1 MTFRR
6 TDMLDHPEPVPT
18 GLITAL
24 LARSQVRGVAVSE
37 RIGPSPRQMRELME
51 GRGLFSPFKLRRVA
65 ELTGVPEERI
75 RAAQGLIADI
85 AREVNLRPDEV
96 RAHPRLGEVRILA
109 VGAEITVE
117 APDGRI
123 IEGVQ
128 PVSFA
133 GPEVLDRFGLTPEDL
148 AMPAESSHEE
158 DRPLHSEADIKADIA
173 PRQVD
178 DEVIKKDD
186 MTMSCETKLM
196 RDDPASEPVI
206 KADATVISETARPET
221 ARTLPRVPRELV
233 EGLVSGSGLSRSTLS
248 RALGRDPAFLSGV
261 LSRGRRMPPELLEP
275 LARACGAD
283 PVLVLA
289 EAGIRTEPP
298 SSDLSTGTP
307 EGPEEILEAPCAVVI
322 PDAGEETVQISDPVI
337 GTGTDDGS
345 EPLEMEEEISPPVK
359 GAARSRAALEV
370 IIDGALRVR
379 VPSGF
384 DMEAAARLI
393 RSLTGTRRTVAGA
406 ER

>member
-1 MTFRR
+1 
-6 TDMLDHPEPVPT
+6 MLDHPEPVPT

-75 RAAQGLIADI
+75 RAAQGLITDI

-96 RAHPRLGEVRILA
+96 RAHPRLGEVRILK
-109 VGAEITVE
+109 VGAEITV
-117 APDGRI
+117 ATPDGRI

-133 GPEVLDRFGLTPEDL
+133 GPEVLDRFGLTPEGL
-148 AMPAESSHEE
+148 TMPAEPSYEE
-158 DRPLHSEADIKADIA
+158 DRPLRSETDIKADIT
-173 PRQVD
+173 PRQVN
-178 DEVIKKDD
+178 DEIIKKDD
-186 MTMSCETKLM
+186 ITMSCETKLM
-196 RDDPASEPVI
+196 RDDPESEPVI
-206 KADATVISETARPET
+206 KADATAVSEIARSETE
-221 ARTLPRVPRELV
+221 RTLPRVPRELV
-233 EGLVSGSGLSRSTLS
+233 ERLVSGSGLSRSALS

-261 LSRGRRMPPELLEP
+261 LSRGRRMPPELLGP

-283 PVLVLA
+283 PVLILA
-289 EAGIRTEPP
+289 EAGIRTDQPP
-298 SSDLSTGTP
+298 SDLPTGSP
-307 EGPEEILEAPCAVVI
+307 EGAEELLKTSSAVVI
-322 PDAGEETVQISDPVI
+322 SDAGPETVQVSDPEI
-337 GTGTDDGS
+337 GTGTDDGP
-345 EPLEMEEEISPPVK
+345 EPLEILDEISPPVK
-359 GAARSRAALEV
+359 GAARGRAVLEV

-393 RSLTGTRRTVAGA
+393 RSLTGTRRKVAGA